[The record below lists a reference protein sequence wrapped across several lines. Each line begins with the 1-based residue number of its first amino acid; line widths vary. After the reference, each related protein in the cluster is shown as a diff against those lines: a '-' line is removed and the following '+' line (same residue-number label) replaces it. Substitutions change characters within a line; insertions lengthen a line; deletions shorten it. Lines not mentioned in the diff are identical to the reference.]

1 VEGGDG
7 GRRIDR
13 ANFDQSQSAAATLLQ
28 TTLLF
33 FSSDS
38 LWWDWESVS
47 GSGRLKMLST
57 LKYFETQGEDGG
69 NHWGIVTKLESQSAP
84 EKPHNK

>member
-1 VEGGDG
+1 MLAEFAAGKGGG
-7 GRRIDR
+7 GQRGR

-38 LWWDWESVS
+38 LLWDWESVS
-47 GSGRLKMLST
+47 GSGWLKMLST

-69 NHWGIVTKLESQSAP
+69 NHGGILT
-84 EKPHNK
+84 